1 MCEEKRFFVTFAQKF
16 SMMKYF
22 FRIFSLLL
30 FCAVSL
36 SCVDDEE
43 SAYGQEFLVDG
54 DVLPSFVVETI
65 TGETISSEMLSERP
79 CVLVFFHT
87 GCGDC
92 RRELPIIN
100 DLYEEFSS
108 EVNFLCIARQ
118 QGADEVGSYWEE
130 AKLSLPVAPQENRNI
145 YNLFAERGIP
155 RVYVCEAGGRIS
167 KRFTERV
174 GKKKLRKA
182 IEGVLNR

>member
-1 MCEEKRFFVTFAQKF
+1 
-16 SMMKYF
+16 MMKYF
-22 FRIFSLLL
+22 IRIFSMLL

-36 SCVDDEE
+36 SCGDDDEFTN
-43 SAYGQEFLVDG
+43 GREFVVDG
-54 DVLPSFVVETI
+54 DVLPSFVVETLS
-65 TGETISSEMLSERP
+65 GESVSSESLSERP

-92 RRELPIIN
+92 RRELPVIN

-130 AKLSLPVAPQENRNI
+130 AKLSLPVAPQETRTI

-155 RVYVCEAGGRIS
+155 RVYVCESGGRIS
-167 KRFTERV
+167 ARFTERV